1 MSGTYTVTMGNR
13 GRLVVPAELR
23 ERAGMREGGVLVLL
37 ETEQGVVML
46 SRGQLKDL
54 VRKDLAGAD
63 LVTQLLAERRANS
76 LAEDA
81 A

>member
-23 ERAGMREGGVLVLL
+23 ERAGMREGAVLVLL
-37 ETEQGVVML
+37 ETELGVILL
-46 SRGQLKDL
+46 SREQLKSL
-54 VRKDLAGAD
+54 VRADLAGAD
-63 LVTQLLAERRANS
+63 LVAQLLAERRANA
-76 LAEDA
+76 LGEDA